1 MMRRPPRSTL
11 SSSSAASD
19 VYKRQ
24 PYDETACRK
33 FLGSVMHAGETVVG
47 AMKRLRSSS
56 PENFEKV
63 SKICSQ
69 MSDNGYLQIY
79 TDPRE
84 TIWAHSYAANLDA
97 ASVLFGAGDDAAD
110 GEEPV
115 MLAPPPQG
123 PQHDFLEPESWW
135 QYCVADAQGNPG
147 EYHGPYAG
155 AQMAEWE
162 KAGYFSGTNVS
173 IFKSQAPAPVYTPA
187 VPEPLPT
194 PPAFGGQTS
203 MAGRRVLQEDRT
215 MVVNNL
221 HSVLAHPVASSF
233 GGYGAS
239 LFGVFDGHNGADAA
253 EYCVRHFP
261 GEVAKQLVAAAY
273 TDPGMNP
280 ETVKAAL
287 IQAFVVVDAKYLE
300 FAKKRKLRD
309 GCTALVALLLNSRL
323 FIANLGDSRAVISRA
338 NTAERLTF
346 EHRAGLEGEA
356 ARIKAAGGE
365 VVYIQGTYR
374 VKLTAEAAG
383 ASGWN
388 MDKAPPMLTV
398 SRTIGDRMFKIP
410 SKLIENIPDVKW
422 YDLGE
427 KDDLIVLGS
436 DGIFEVMTDQEQID
450 KANQAIDN
458 DKLPSEAARRVVTE
472 AYHRESSDNI
482 TVVAIYT
489 QRAITIGQPNSVI
502 KV

>member
-24 PYDETACRK
+24 
-33 FLGSVMHAGETVVG
+33 
-47 AMKRLRSSS
+47 
-56 PENFEKV
+56 
-63 SKICSQ
+63 
-69 MSDNGYLQIY
+69 
-79 TDPRE
+79 
-84 TIWAHSYAANLDA
+84 
-97 ASVLFGAGDDAAD
+97 
-110 GEEPV
+110 
-115 MLAPPPQG
+115 
-123 PQHDFLEPESWW
+123 
-135 QYCVADAQGNPG
+135 
-147 EYHGPYAG
+147 
-155 AQMAEWE
+155 
-162 KAGYFSGTNVS
+162 
-173 IFKSQAPAPVYTPA
+173 
-187 VPEPLPT
+187 
-194 PPAFGGQTS
+194 
-203 MAGRRVLQEDRT
+203 
-215 MVVNNL
+215 
-221 HSVLAHPVASSF
+221 
-233 GGYGAS
+233 
-239 LFGVFDGHNGADAA
+239 
-253 EYCVRHFP
+253 
-261 GEVAKQLVAAAY
+261 
-273 TDPGMNP
+273 
-280 ETVKAAL
+280 
-287 IQAFVVVDAKYLE
+287 
-300 FAKKRKLRD
+300 
-309 GCTALVALLLNSRL
+309 
-323 FIANLGDSRAVISRA
+323 
-338 NTAERLTF
+338 
-346 EHRAGLEGEA
+346 GLEGEA